1 MPYPNN
7 VIDFYNVNKLHSEKI
22 VFVNK
27 MSNIREILMPYK
39 DISWKTWGYNFDDQD
54 IGDINFWIRIYY
66 KDSKNI
72 GKKWVLICRNYWH

>member
-27 MSNIREILMPYK
+27 MYNIREILMPYK
-39 DISWKTWGYNFDDQD
+39 DIS
-54 IGDINFWIRIYY
+54 
-66 KDSKNI
+66 
-72 GKKWVLICRNYWH
+72 